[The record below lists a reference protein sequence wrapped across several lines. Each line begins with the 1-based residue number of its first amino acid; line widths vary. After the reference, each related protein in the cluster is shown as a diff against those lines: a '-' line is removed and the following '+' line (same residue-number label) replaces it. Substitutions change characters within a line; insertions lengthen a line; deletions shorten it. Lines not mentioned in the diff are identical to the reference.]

1 MKILMILLL
10 LLTCNALIINAD
22 KQYRCYH
29 VNATFGEPVGLR
41 GIITMILS
49 YQRCNGAF
57 CNSGSHLRMW

>member
-1 MKILMILLL
+1 MKILVVLLL

-41 GIITMILS
+41 GIANVIMS
-49 YQRCNGAF
+49 C
-57 CNSGSHLRMW
+57 